1 MYRNQYIV
9 TNKNQSNFHNIK
21 PVQFLNGLYIY
32 SCFPLST
39 SSAQDLST
47 EVYLIGYILNPQKP
61 ADSNDDIVT
70 ALAKNCK
77 TQELFLKDIQPLSG
91 RYILFYKNESSF
103 IIVGDACSL
112 RQCYFK
118 LSEGDT
124 ILTSS
129 PKMFLDFYDYDLQIN
144 PLKRDLI
151 NLPQYKKNESLWYGD
166 KCIDDRLCKLLPNHY
181 LDLNKKELKRLDL
194 YTNILDEKDVIDYA
208 SSILKG
214 TFAALVNRYN
224 LVQALTAGW
233 DSRILLAASK
243 EVKDNIR
250 FYVFNMSDDLK
261 SPDVCV
267 PYKLSKQLDLRFE
280 IIKPTK
286 LRNDFLSLYNE
297 EHIFPR
303 ILPKTANI
311 QYHYDN
317 NTSPNIINVNGNGAE
332 IARCFYGYTNQ
343 KISLEM
349 LLLFSGYPQE
359 NEFVKMELKEW
370 LVDANHYSKKFDIP
384 VFDLFYWEQR
394 MGNWGALAPFEQDIA
409 IEEISPFNNRSLIAT
424 LLKVHPSKRSSPDYK
439 LFRKL
444 IQALWADTL
453 REPINP
459 GENRLKKI
467 IKGNTLMMYYALKG
481 KTQYR
486 DLRNKGIYRSHAERQ
501 CH

>member
-1 MYRNQYIV
+1 MYRNQYLV
-9 TNKNQSNFHNIK
+9 TTKNQSNFHNIK

-32 SCFPLST
+32 SGFPLST
-39 SSAQDLST
+39 SSAQDFST
-47 EVYLIGYILNPQKP
+47 EVYLIGYILNPLKP

-77 TQELFLKDIQPLSG
+77 TQELFLKDIQALSG
-91 RYILFYKNESSF
+91 RYILFYKNETSF
-103 IIVGDACSL
+103 IVVGDACCL

-129 PKMFLDFYDYDLQIN
+129 PKMFLDFYDYELQIN

-166 KCIDDRLCKLLPNHY
+166 KCIDDRLGKLLPNHY

-194 YTNILDEKDVIDYA
+194 YTNILDEKDIIDYA
-208 SSILKG
+208 ASILKG

-250 FYVFNMSDDLK
+250 FYVFNMWDDLK
-261 SPDVCV
+261 SPDVWV
-267 PYKLSKQLDLRFE
+267 PNKLSKPLDLRFE
-280 IIKPTK
+280 IIKPSQ

-303 ILPKTANI
+303 FLPKTANI
-311 QYHYDN
+311 QYHYDS
-317 NTSPNIINVNGNGAE
+317 NTSPNLINVNGNGAE
-332 IARCFYGYTNQ
+332 IARCFYGYTSK

-349 LLLFSGYPQE
+349 LLSFSEYPQE

-370 LVDANHYSKKFDIP
+370 LIDATEYLKKFDIP

-394 MGNWGALAPFEQDIA
+394 MGNWGALTPFEQDIA

-424 LLKVHPSKRSSPDYK
+424 LLKVHPSKRSSPDYN

-453 REPINP
+453 MEPINP

-481 KTQYR
+481 KTFFI
-486 DLRNKGIYRSHAERQ
+486 K
-501 CH
+501 

>member
-9 TNKNQSNFHNIK
+9 INKNQSNFHNIK

-32 SCFPLST
+32 SSFPLST
-39 SSAQDLST
+39 SSAQDFST

-77 TQELFLKDIQPLSG
+77 TQELFLKDIQVLSG
-91 RYILFYKNESSF
+91 RYILFYKNETSF
-103 IIVGDACSL
+103 IVVGDACSL

-194 YTNILDEKDVIDYA
+194 YTNILDDKDIIDYA

-243 EVKDNIR
+243 ELKDNIR
-250 FYVFNMSDDLK
+250 FYVFNMSDN
-261 SPDVCV
+261 SPDVWV
-267 PYKLSKQLDLRFE
+267 PNKLSKQLDLRFE
-280 IIKPTK
+280 IIKPSQ
-286 LRNDFLSLYNE
+286 LRNDFLSSYNE

-317 NTSPNIINVNGNGAE
+317 NTSPNLINVNGNCAE
-332 IARCFYGYTNQ
+332 IARCFYGYTKKKSVWKCYSHFQNTH
-343 KISLEM
+343 K
-349 LLLFSGYPQE
+349 
-359 NEFVKMELKEW
+359 KMNL
-370 LVDANHYSKKFDIP
+370 SK
-384 VFDLFYWEQR
+384 W
-394 MGNWGALAPFEQDIA
+394 
-409 IEEISPFNNRSLIAT
+409 S
-424 LLKVHPSKRSSPDYK
+424 
-439 LFRKL
+439 
-444 IQALWADTL
+444 
-453 REPINP
+453 
-459 GENRLKKI
+459 
-467 IKGNTLMMYYALKG
+467 
-481 KTQYR
+481 
-486 DLRNKGIYRSHAERQ
+486 
-501 CH
+501 